1 MCNIS
6 NNTSSNSPSFKERVQ
21 YYINKEDEIKKDYQ
35 NRMNALNDEATAD
48 ILDNCPIKVGDVY
61 TIEINGAWGSKR
73 QYYKV
78 AKLEA
83 SVDGTVIVY
92 GYKRKLDKTWGKRDN
107 NFMFIVYVYNDY
119 NVEHYTKVENYVE
132 PTKD

>member
-1 MCNIS
+1 MCNKS
-6 NNTSSNSPSFKERVQ
+6 NIPSFKERVQ
-21 YYINKEDEIKKDYQ
+21 CYINKEDEIKKDYQ
-35 NRMNALNDEATAD
+35 NRMNALNDAATAD
-48 ILDNCPIKVGDVY
+48 ILTNCPIKVGDVY
-61 TIEINGAWGSKR
+61 VTESNNACGVKR

-107 NFMFIVYVYNDY
+107 IFMCIASIHDNY
-119 NVEHYTKVENYVE
+119 NVEKYTKVENYVE
-132 PTKD
+132 PSKD

>member
-1 MCNIS
+1 MCN
-6 NNTSSNSPSFKERVQ
+6 TSNSPSFKERVQ
-21 YYINKEDEIKKDYQ
+21 CYINKEDEIKKDYQ

-48 ILDNCPIKVGDVY
+48 ILTNCPIKVGDVY
-61 TIEINGAWGSKR
+61 VTESNTAWGVKR

-83 SVDGTVIVY
+83 DIDGTVTVY

-107 NFMFIVYVYNDY
+107 IFMFIVSVYNDY
-119 NVEHYTKVENYVE
+119 NVEHYTKVENY
-132 PTKD
+132 DS

>member
-1 MCNIS
+1 MCS
-6 NNTSSNSPSFKERVQ
+6 NDWNKLSFNERVQ
-21 YYINKEDEIKKDYQ
+21 CYISKEDEIKKDYQ

-48 ILDNCPIKVGDVY
+48 ILANCPIKVGDVY
-61 TIEINGAWGSKR
+61 VTENNNAWGVKR

-107 NFMFIVYVYNDY
+107 IFMFIASICDNYA
-119 NVEHYTKVENYVE
+119 VEHYEKVEDYVE
-132 PTKD
+132 PSKD

>member
-1 MCNIS
+1 MCNTS
-6 NNTSSNSPSFKERVQ
+6 NIPSFKERVQ
-21 YYINKEDEIKKDYQ
+21 CYINKEDEIKKDYQ
-35 NRMNALNDEATAD
+35 NRMNALNDAATAD
-48 ILDNCPIKVGDVY
+48 ILANCPIKVGDVY
-61 TIEINGAWGSKR
+61 VTESNNAWGVKR

-107 NFMFIVYVYNDY
+107 IFMFIAFIHDNYAVK
-119 NVEHYTKVENYVE
+119 HYEKVEDYVE
-132 PTKD
+132 PSKD